1 VTIRVGID
9 VGGTKCLAVAIDD
22 DARPR
27 STERRP
33 TPQALGDF
41 VDTLAEIATLVAP
54 AGTPV
59 GIGLPGLVDRGGV
72 LRGAPHLPAVVGAP
86 VAEMLAD
93 RLSTTVVMDNDN
105 TCAGLAEASIGAAA
119 GEREVLYV
127 GLGTGIGGAM
137 VSGGVLRRGTNG
149 FAGEIGHMVVRAD
162 GERCACGQRGCWELT
177 ASGTALRTAA
187 AAAGFDDGGGVLVSP
202 EPAAQAIVEWFASEV
217 ALGLVNLVNVLDP
230 GVIVIGGGV
239 IEHGERLVGPVRA
252 ALVRGLY
259 GSDHRPI
266 PDVRA
271 AALGPVAPAIGAAL
285 MA

>member
-1 VTIRVGID
+1 VTVRVGID

-22 DARPR
+22 DARPLT
-27 STERRP
+27 TERRP
-33 TPQALGDF
+33 TPQDLGDL
-41 VDTLAEIATLVAP
+41 VEALAEVALVVGP
-54 AGTPV
+54 AGAPV
-59 GIGLPGLVDRGGV
+59 GLGLPGLVDRSGV
-72 LRGAPHLPAVVGAP
+72 LRGAPHLPAVVGVP
-86 VAEMLAD
+86 VAQMLAE

-119 GEREVLYV
+119 GAREVLYV

-137 VSGGVLRRGTNG
+137 VSEGVVRRGVNG
-149 FAGEIGHMVVRAD
+149 FAGEIGHMVVRAGGD
-162 GERCACGQRGCWELT
+162 LCACGQHGCWELT

-187 AAAGFDDGGGVLVSP
+187 EAAGFPDGGSVLLSNDA
-202 EPAAQAIVEWFASEV
+202 EAKAIVEWFASEV

-239 IEHGERLVGPVRA
+239 IEHRERLVGPIRD

-266 PDVRA
+266 PDVRS